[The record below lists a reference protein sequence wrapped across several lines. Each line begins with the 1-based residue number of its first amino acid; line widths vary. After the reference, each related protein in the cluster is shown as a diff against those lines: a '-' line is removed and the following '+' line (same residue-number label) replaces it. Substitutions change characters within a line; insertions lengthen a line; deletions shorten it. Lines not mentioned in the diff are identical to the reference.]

1 MSQLEITRPKFSLV
15 TPIFNEEENIE
26 ELYKRIVAV
35 MQQIYTR
42 ETEPDTAHPAGPSHP
57 SDKPGSSDSRGFEEF
72 YEIIFIDDGSTDS
85 SWDLIK
91 SLHSMDDRVKG
102 INFSRNFGHHI
113 AITAGV
119 DSASGDFVVL
129 MDGDLQDPPEE
140 IPKLYDK
147 IREGYDVVYAIRK
160 TRNDPI
166 LKVFSSKLFHFLF
179 KRLGNIDL
187 DPNSGIFRI
196 LNRKSADALRK
207 CTERSRFIIGLI
219 GWAGFRTAG
228 VETERS
234 PRFAGKTKYN
244 LYKSFLLA
252 INGITSFSYF
262 PLRIA
267 SFFGWTVA
275 FISGLF
281 ACLMIIK
288 KIVLGIPI
296 EGYASL
302 IVSILFIGS
311 IQLIIMGIM
320 GEYIGRIFTEVQR
333 RPIYLINEKLGI

>member
-1 MSQLEITRPKFSLV
+1 MSQMEISHPKFSLAI
-15 TPIFNEEENIE
+15 PIFNEEENIE

-35 MQQIYTR
+35 MQQVYTQ
-42 ETEPDTAHPAGPSHP
+42 ETEADTAHHADPSDP
-57 SDKPGSSDSRGFEEF
+57 SDKSESPDPRGFEEYF
-72 YEIIFIDDGSTDS
+72 EIIFIDDGSTDS
-85 SWDLIK
+85 SWDFIK
-91 SLHSMDDRVKG
+91 NLHSRDDRAKS

-119 DSASGDFVVL
+119 DCASGDVVVL

-147 IREGYDVVYAIRK
+147 IREGNDVVYAIRK
-160 TRNDPI
+160 TRNDPM
-166 LKVFSSKLFHFLF
+166 LKVVSSKLFHFLF

-196 LNRKSADALRK
+196 LNRKTADALKK
-207 CTERSRFIIGLI
+207 CTERSRLIIGLI
-219 GWAGFRTAG
+219 SWAGFRTVG

-288 KIVLGIPI
+288 KIVLGIPMQ
-296 EGYASL
+296 GYTSL
-302 IVSILFIGS
+302 IVSVLFFGS

-320 GEYIGRIFTEVQR
+320 GEYIGRIFTEVQG
-333 RPIYLINEKLGI
+333 RPIYLINERLGI